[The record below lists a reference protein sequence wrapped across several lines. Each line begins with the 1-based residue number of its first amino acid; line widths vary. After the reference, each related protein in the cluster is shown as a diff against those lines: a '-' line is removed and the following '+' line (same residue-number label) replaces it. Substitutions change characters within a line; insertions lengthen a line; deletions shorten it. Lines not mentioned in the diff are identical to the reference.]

1 MLGDSVASFNTDTE
15 TFFEVLDYSFSLAL
29 LFKARIEEV
38 MQIINELT
46 FTLLGVF
53 FLRNI

>member
-15 TFFEVLDYSFSLAL
+15 TFFEALDYSFSLAL
-29 LFKARIEEV
+29 LFKASIEEV
-38 MQIINELT
+38 MQLINELT